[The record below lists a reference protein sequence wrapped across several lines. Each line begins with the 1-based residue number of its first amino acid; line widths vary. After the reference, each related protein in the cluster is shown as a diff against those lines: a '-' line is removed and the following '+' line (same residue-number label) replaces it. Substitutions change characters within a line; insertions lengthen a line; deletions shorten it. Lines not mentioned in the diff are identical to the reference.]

1 MKAILYV
8 VVKGSLQDVRAI
20 QEILKKRIS
29 DISFS
34 PDREQPSLNDCI
46 EFYAS
51 FQIEKDQLP
60 ALECFLNNDW
70 TGDSGDLESYGFN
83 TKMFDSQV
91 YYLRL
96 QYD

>member
-1 MKAILYV
+1 MF
-8 VVKGSLQDVRAI
+8 VRFRKF
-20 QEILKKRIS
+20 LKSEYPIS
-29 DISFS
+29 RFRPIA
-34 PDREQPSLNDCI
+34 SLNDCI

-83 TKMFDSQV
+83 TKMFDSRV